1 MAHFAEL
8 DENSLVSRVVVVNDA
23 YEVDGENWCKEFFGT
38 DNWKQT
44 SYNTYGG
51 VHFAPNSEYISD
63 NGIPLRKNY
72 AGIGYIYSPT
82 LDAFYSPQP
91 FDSWSLDEDTCQWE
105 APIPHPD
112 DGNKYIWNE
121 STVSWGLWNSV

>member
-8 DENSLVSRVVVVNDA
+8 DENNVALRVVVVDDA
-23 YEVDGENWCKEFFGT
+23 HESDGENWCREFFGT

-44 SYNTYGG
+44 SYNTRGG
-51 VHFAPNSEYISD
+51 VHSD

-82 LDAFYSPQP
+82 LDAFYSPQQ

-121 STVSWGLWNSV
+121 STVSWDAA